1 CSSREVS
8 DDKVAQ
14 MAFQAEGSGG
24 DKDADALSKKYVDE
38 LKAKAR
44 IVKR

>member
-1 CSSREVS
+1 MV
-8 DDKVAQ
+8 
-14 MAFQAEGSGG
+14 FQSEGSGG
-24 DKDADALSKKYVDE
+24 DKNADELSKKYVDE